1 MRKIAFNPD
10 STKPTNKVIS
20 QKKKKKKKKKK
31 KVLDPTWS
39 RAFNKTPSW
48 LSHSV
53 RRHKFVRVEKKLSLR
68 TISSYNG
75 AYFLQ
80 KYKSL
85 SINLV
90 TLIAHVLTKMKN
102 LFVIRYTL
110 IFGQE
115 NMNDSKNANIV
126 KTTVEYIL
134 STESFNICLF
144 E

>member
-1 MRKIAFNPD
+1 
-10 STKPTNKVIS
+10 
-20 QKKKKKKKKKK
+20 
-31 KVLDPTWS
+31 
-39 RAFNKTPSW
+39 
-48 LSHSV
+48 
-53 RRHKFVRVEKKLSLR
+53 
-68 TISSYNG
+68 
-75 AYFLQ
+75 
-80 KYKSL
+80 
-85 SINLV
+85 
-90 TLIAHVLTKMKN
+90 MKN